1 MPPYVP
7 ITESRLP
14 LEGSMTLDEAAPFFW
29 GQFIGRDSTE
39 SYIGGSI
46 EEMWTCYLRGDLGQE
61 LASCPFLKIWT
72 IFKVFIEFA
81 TIWLLFHILLLG
93 PWSIWDLSS
102 PTRVQTH
109 TSCFGRWSLNNQTS
123 REVPPLSVFA
133 TKVYKGFS
141 LCICLHTLF
150 PLSAIASVSLLF
162 L

>member
-141 LCICLHTLF
+141 LCVCLHTLF
-150 PLSAIASVSLLF
+150 PLSAFASVSLLF